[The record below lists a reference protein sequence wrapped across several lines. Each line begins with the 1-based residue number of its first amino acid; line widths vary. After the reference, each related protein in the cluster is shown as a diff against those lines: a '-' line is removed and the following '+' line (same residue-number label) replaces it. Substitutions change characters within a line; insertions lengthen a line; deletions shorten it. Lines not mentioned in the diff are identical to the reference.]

1 MIDLI
6 KQYNDFI
13 RNNMIEGDNNIRI
26 CKEILWAIER
36 SANRYADIINKRQY
50 SSRYVA
56 KPEVK
61 DGYYN
66 ACDGLFIKNDN
77 NKNNNDYGQYIDPS
91 KVIYG
96 NMTCQLLDK
105 FNIIYIKNKS
115 YIAFDSARN
124 RRIYYPTL
132 LAYLTPEKGITDSI
146 YVEHITY
153 HIKMKIQPMD

>member
-6 KQYNDFI
+6 KQYNNYI
-13 RNNMIEGDNNIRI
+13 RNNIIESDGDIRV
-26 CKEILWAIER
+26 CKDILCAIKR
-36 SANRYADIINKRQY
+36 SANMYADIINKRQY

-56 KPEVK
+56 HPDVIG
-61 DGYYN
+61 GYYYAYN
-66 ACDGLFIKNDN
+66 GLFIKNEN
-77 NKNNNDYGQYIDPS
+77 NKINDCGQYIDLS

-132 LAYLTPEKGITDSI
+132 LDYLILEKGITDSI

-153 HIKMKIQPMD
+153 HIKMKIQPID

>member
-6 KQYNDFI
+6 KKYKNYI
-13 RNNMIEGDNNIRI
+13 RNNTIEDDDDIRI

-36 SANRYADIINKRQY
+36 SANIYADIINKRQY

-56 KPEVK
+56 HPNVI
-61 DGYYN
+61 DGYYHAYN
-66 ACDGLFIKNDN
+66 GLFIKNEN
-77 NKNNNDYGQYIDPS
+77 NKINDCGQYIDLS

-132 LAYLTPEKGITDSI
+132 LSYLTPEKGITDSI

-153 HIKMKIQPMD
+153 HIKMKIQPID

>member
-6 KQYNDFI
+6 EQYNDYI
-13 RNNMIEGDNNIRI
+13 RNNMIEGDDDIRI

-36 SANRYADIINKRQY
+36 SANMYADIINKRQY
-50 SSRYVA
+50 SSRYLANPDVIS
-56 KPEVK
+56 E
-61 DGYYN
+61 YYH
-66 ACDGLFIKNDN
+66 ACGGLFIKSEN
-77 NKNNNDYGQYIDPS
+77 NKINDYGQYIDLS

-132 LAYLTPEKGITDSI
+132 LGYSTPEEGMADSI
-146 YVEHITY
+146 YVESITY
-153 HIKMKIQPMD
+153 HIKMKIQPID

>member
-6 KQYNDFI
+6 KQYNDYI
-13 RNNMIEGDNNIRI
+13 RNNIIEGDGDIRI
-26 CKEILWAIER
+26 CKEILRAIKR
-36 SANRYADIINKRQY
+36 SANIYADIINKRQY

-56 KPEVK
+56 NPDVINE
-61 DGYYN
+61 YYH
-66 ACDGLFIKNDN
+66 ACGGLFIKNEN
-77 NKNNNDYGQYIDPS
+77 NKNNDYGIYIDPS
-91 KVIYG
+91 KIIYG

-105 FNIIYIKNKS
+105 FNIIYIKGKS

-132 LAYLTPEKGITDSI
+132 LAYLTPEEGITDSI

-153 HIKMKIQPMD
+153 HIKMKIQPID